1 MSRPESALFFGRA
14 KASIWRRH
22 LTERHTIHY
31 FQNRSSRPRL
41 NRGITTYSETCG
53 IAPSIDAREI
63 GAFVEHGGIVVAEG
77 EPVSSTNM
85 IGECSN
91 RLSLRCL
98 RPPR

>member
-1 MSRPESALFFGRA
+1 MTRGKLRG
-14 KASIWRRH
+14 I
-22 LTERHTIHY
+22 
-31 FQNRSSRPRL
+31 
-41 NRGITTYSETCG
+41 GITTYSETCG
-53 IAPSIDAREI
+53 IPPSIDAREI

-77 EPVSSTNM
+77 EPASSTSM